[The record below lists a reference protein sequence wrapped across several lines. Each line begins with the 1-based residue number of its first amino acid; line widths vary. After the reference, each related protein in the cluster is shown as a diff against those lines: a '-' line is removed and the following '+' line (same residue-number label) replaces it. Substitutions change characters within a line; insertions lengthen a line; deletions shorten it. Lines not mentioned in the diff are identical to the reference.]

1 MQMRGE
7 KIRMKKRSGKQYC
20 TLDHAN
26 KRREL
31 ARQTPYEFWL
41 RQISRGAQE
50 PLPPARRDGT
60 GRRRAGN

>member
-1 MQMRGE
+1 
-7 KIRMKKRSGKQYC
+7 MKDRNGKQYC

-41 RQISRGAQE
+41 RQVSRHGACPPSPGAGGPERRRSRG
-50 PLPPARRDGT
+50 
-60 GRRRAGN
+60 

>member
-1 MQMRGE
+1 
-7 KIRMKKRSGKQYC
+7 MKDRNGKQYC

-41 RQISRGAQE
+41 RQVSR
-50 PLPPARRDGT
+50 RGT
-60 GRRRAGN
+60 GQPVQDGVAVKHRRSGN

>member
-1 MQMRGE
+1 
-7 KIRMKKRSGKQYC
+7 MKKRSGKQYC

-41 RQISRGAQE
+41 RQASRKARE
-50 PLPPARRDGT
+50 SLPPARPDGS
-60 GRRRAGN
+60 RRQRSGG